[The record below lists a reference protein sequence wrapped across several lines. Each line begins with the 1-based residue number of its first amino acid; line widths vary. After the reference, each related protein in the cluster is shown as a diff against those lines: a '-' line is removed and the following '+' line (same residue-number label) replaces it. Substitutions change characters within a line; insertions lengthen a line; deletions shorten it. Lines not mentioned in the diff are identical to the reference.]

1 MTPPSPSA
9 RKNCRGHDSWRC
21 WGSPVPRTPREKR
34 ERRRQAARLGHA
46 GRPRRGR
53 PPPLRT
59 LARQASSEN
68 RQPRSGVEAEF
79 QGWPRTFPTSSLH
92 APPFPARLALEFPA
106 VSLAPG
112 GRGRVVVIDFWD
124 VELDRK
130 RKRETEIA
138 VRSGRGVLLALWR
151 GKGFRLF
158 QIIRE

>member
-9 RKNCRGHDSWRC
+9 RKNCRGHDSWGC
-21 WGSPVPRTPREKR
+21 WGSPVPHTPREKR

-46 GRPRRGR
+46 GRLRWGR

-138 VRSGRGVLLALWR
+138 VRSGPRSFTRALAGEGL
-151 GKGFRLF
+151 
-158 QIIRE
+158 QTVSNYP